1 VGELCFYM
9 DTAKLGLFSQ
19 SISQIANFNPH
30 QSKVLTSFADRLTGF
45 SIKDVRAA
53 ESSGI
58 DLLLSLK

>member
-1 VGELCFYM
+1 MGERCFYM

-30 QSKVLTSFADRLTGF
+30 QSKVLTPLADTFASF

-53 ESSGI
+53 ESSGN
-58 DLLLSLK
+58 DLHLSLK

>member
-1 VGELCFYM
+1 M

-30 QSKVLTSFADRLTGF
+30 QSKVLPGRADIVASF

>member
-1 VGELCFYM
+1 M

-30 QSKVLTSFADRLTGF
+30 QSKVLPALADIVASF